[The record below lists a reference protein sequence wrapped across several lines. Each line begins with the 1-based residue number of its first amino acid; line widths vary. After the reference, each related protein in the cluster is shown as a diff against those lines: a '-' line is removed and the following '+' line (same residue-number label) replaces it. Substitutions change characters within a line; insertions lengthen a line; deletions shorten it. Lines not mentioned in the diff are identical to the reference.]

1 MNYQSYKDYAKWDRR
16 FLELAK
22 HISEWS
28 KDPSTKVGAVAIK
41 DRRILATGYNG
52 FPRGVRDQQERLL
65 NREQKLLR
73 TVHAE
78 ANIIAQAAQHGTN
91 LTNATIY
98 IWPFLPCNACCSLLI
113 QAGIT
118 RVVVPHKEIPERW
131 RESFLTST
139 EMLREAQVQLYKL
152 NLD

>member
-1 MNYQSYKDYAKWDRR
+1 MNYQSYKDYFKWDRR

-52 FPRGVRDQQERLL
+52 FPRGVPDRQERLL

-91 LTNATIY
+91 LANATVY
-98 IWPFLPCNACCSLLI
+98 IWPFLPCNACCALLI

-118 RVVVPHKEIPERW
+118 RVVVPDAEIPERW

-139 EMLREAQVQLYKL
+139 EMLREAQVQLFKL
-152 NLD
+152 KLD